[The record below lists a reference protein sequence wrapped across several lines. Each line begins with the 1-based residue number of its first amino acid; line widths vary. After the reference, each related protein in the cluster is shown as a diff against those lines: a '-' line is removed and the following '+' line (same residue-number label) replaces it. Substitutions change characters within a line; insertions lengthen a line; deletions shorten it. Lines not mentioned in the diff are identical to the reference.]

1 MGQAQQCGGIKPV
14 NGLRNLPDSLPL
26 KKNIHYNKNEQLQKH
41 GHVNGRVNVCLK
53 LTDNYKNMDISMAG
67 SMYVCS

>member
-1 MGQAQQCGGIKPV
+1 MTTTYADINPGPGVGQAQQCGGIKPV

-41 GHVNGRVNVCLK
+41 VHVNGRVNVCL
-53 LTDNYKNMDISMAG
+53 
-67 SMYVCS
+67 